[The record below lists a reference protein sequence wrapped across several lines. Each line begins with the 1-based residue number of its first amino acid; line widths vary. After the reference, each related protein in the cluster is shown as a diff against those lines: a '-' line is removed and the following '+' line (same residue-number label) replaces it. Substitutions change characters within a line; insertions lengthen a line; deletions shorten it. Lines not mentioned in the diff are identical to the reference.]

1 MATKCTGCQ
10 RERERVSLEE
20 SNSSSTHASTYNK
33 SRMRGCV
40 GGDGGLNMSSTS
52 LNIYLSFLLI
62 YYKSRLKK
70 QPYVLNLRKIN
81 TYYVYIK
88 NAINSQISKNIIRGF
103 RIRFPD
109 GFFTCRYYVNSQVCN
124 WVFLEEGGPNP
135 SRSALNGALYYGVCR
150 FWETSKTLNQRL

>member
-1 MATKCTGCQ
+1 MC
-10 RERERVSLEE
+10 R
-20 SNSSSTHASTYNK
+20 
-33 SRMRGCV
+33 
-40 GGDGGLNMSSTS
+40 GDGGLTMSSPP

-70 QPYVLNLRKIN
+70 QQPYVLNLRKIN

-124 WVFLEEGGPNP
+124 WVFLEEGVQTPHDP
-135 SRSALNGALYYGVCR
+135 RLMALFITAFVGSERLLRLWIRDYKGLLRN
-150 FWETSKTLNQRL
+150 SKARISMEQTLH